1 MRCFIAFDI
10 PISLKNELEE
20 IQKELYSENEKIK
33 WVAKKNLHCTLKF
46 LGNVDENSLKEI
58 MRKLEEV
65 KFKKFKT
72 RLDKIGIFPSK
83 NFIRVVFVELNP
95 SKNAIDLQNEIDD
108 KLLTIFPRE
117 KSFHSHLTL
126 GRVKFVKDKEKFL
139 EKIGKIKVTGEF
151 EVSEF
156 KLYKSVLSKDGP
168 KYGVV
173 KSYGLMD
180 H

>member
-10 PISLKNELEE
+10 PVSLKNQLEE

-46 LGNVDENSLKEI
+46 LGNVDEIALKEI
-58 MRKLEEV
+58 MKKLEEV
-65 KFKKFKT
+65 NFKRFKI
-72 RLDKIGIFPSK
+72 RLDKIGVFPSK

-95 SKNAIDLQNEIDD
+95 SKNVIDLQNEIDN
-108 KLLTIFPRE
+108 KLLTMFPRE

-139 EKIGKIKVTGEF
+139 KKIGKVKVTGEF

-173 KSYGLMD
+173 KGYGLED
-180 H
+180 